1 MYRSYKYFYILC
13 DPAPRLH
20 MSTHSCVLP
29 EDLQYEQVSARTPG
43 QVDNSAL
50 FYRCSQVLQRL
61 FIPYRIR
68 KLIGY
73 ARLIIYILLLLL
85 LLLLLLPKKEMYI
98 FNFCLDKNSLCF
110 FNAYKLPTGY
120 RTICRYKTV
129 CSYRSCHSF
138 GWKKKFLTG
147 PTLKINFR

>member
-1 MYRSYKYFYILC
+1 MYWNYKPLFILC

-20 MSTHSCVLP
+20 MSTYSCVRP
-29 EDLQYEQVSARTPG
+29 EALQYEQVSARTPG
-43 QVDNSAL
+43 QVEKSEL
-50 FYRCSQVLQRL
+50 CLKCSRVLQRL
-61 FIPYRIR
+61 FISYRIY

-98 FNFCLDKNSLCF
+98 FNFCLDKNSLYF
-110 FNAYKLPTGY
+110 FKVYRLPTGY
-120 RTICRYKTV
+120 KTICRYKTV

-138 GWKKKFLTG
+138 DWKKNFLTG